1 MKKKWIPLFSGYR
14 RRREEA
20 RREAVKEQV
29 IRDLEKTMRR
39 QRQLVYGIKETAK
52 PETAEEETKNEE

>member
-1 MKKKWIPLFSGYR
+1 MKKKRIPLFSGYR

-20 RREAVKEQV
+20 KREAVKEQV

-39 QRQLVYGIKETAK
+39 QRQLVYGIKDETK
-52 PETAEEETKNEE
+52 PEKAETETKNEE